1 MKKFLLFCLIL
12 SVGFSYNAISD
23 EANIEKGIY
32 YHSALFCP
40 EDKPIRKIGWEYD
53 DRCGSVIAFYPIRV
67 RDYYYHGNNESCKIT
82 SDQMEWI
89 KKIQAETKEK
99 EEAFAKDYSEIDRVI
114 GTLEKHYGLLPR
126 YCLSDYVPEHTIA
139 DHPPLTIKFEYK
151 GDCSE
156 EDIMQW
162 KKENLAIKTND
173 EKLNERMKKYG
184 QNCFSCDDEI
194 DFLTDEQTCDFCP
207 NREMKGDLC
216 VKRKQQ

>member
-1 MKKFLLFCLIL
+1 MFSI
-12 SVGFSYNAISD
+12 GFSYNAVSD
-23 EANIEKGIY
+23 EVSIEKVIY

-40 EDKPIRKIGWEYD
+40 EDKPIRKIGLESSD
-53 DRCGSVIAFYPIRV
+53 DMCGLGFYPIHI
-67 RDYYYHGNNESCKIT
+67 RDYYYKGNNESCKIT
-82 SDQMEWI
+82 SDQKERI
-89 KKIQAETKEK
+89 EKAQKEK
-99 EEAFAKDYSEIDRVI
+99 EEAFDKDHSEINRVMD
-114 GTLEKHYGLLPR
+114 TLGKHHNFLPSF
-126 YCLSDYVPEHTIA
+126 CITHVSEHNIA

-156 EDIMQW
+156 EDIIQW
-162 KKENLAIKTND
+162 REENIAMKMND
-173 EKLNERMKKYG
+173 ERVNKRMKKYG